1 MQSTYRNTLT
11 VDLESGT
18 ETDGSFPPPF
28 QPFPPHPP
36 HPQFSQ
42 ILAPAKGSVVS
53 QGGTYACLS
62 LQADLLYTPFICS
75 ESDLNMNP

>member
-1 MQSTYRNTLT
+1 MQFAYRNTLT

-28 QPFPPHPP
+28 QPLPHPP
-36 HPQFSQ
+36 TAEFSQ
-42 ILAPAKGSVVS
+42 ILEPAKGSVVS